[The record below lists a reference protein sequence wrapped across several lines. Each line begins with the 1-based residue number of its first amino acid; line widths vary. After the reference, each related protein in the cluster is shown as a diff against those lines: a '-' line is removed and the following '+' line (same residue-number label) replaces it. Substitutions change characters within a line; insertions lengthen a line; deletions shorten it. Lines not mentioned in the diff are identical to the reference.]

1 MLLPINCNSF
11 KITIEREMSK
21 MKRENEMENKDTK
34 TISGQWL
41 KRDLIWGGLW
51 NLLEVYRLKT
61 Y

>member
-1 MLLPINCNSF
+1 M
-11 KITIEREMSK
+11 ERETSK
-21 MKRENEMENKDTK
+21 MKRENKMENKDTK